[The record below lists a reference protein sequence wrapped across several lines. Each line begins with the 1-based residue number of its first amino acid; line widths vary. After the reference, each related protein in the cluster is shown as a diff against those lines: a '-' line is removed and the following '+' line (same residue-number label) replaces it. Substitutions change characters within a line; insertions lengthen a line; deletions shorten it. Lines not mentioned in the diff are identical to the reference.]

1 MYGVP
6 ADLDLSRLMNSVL
19 IQLCLGEYQ
28 AQFHFH
34 PPGSISVEGKWELRD
49 AGGTL
54 VDGKERHV
62 PPRDAIHAH
71 RLLGKRVS
79 GASLDAPRSFSL
91 CFEGG
96 DVLTIYDDSSEY
108 ESFSIQPGD
117 IFV

>member
-6 ADLDLSRLMNSVL
+6 TDLDLSRFKDGVL

-28 AQFHFH
+28 VQFHFH
-34 PPGSISVEGKWELRD
+34 PSGSISAEGKWELRD

-54 VDGKERHV
+54 VDGVERGAS
-62 PPRDAIHAH
+62 RGEAIHVH

-79 GASLDAPRSFSL
+79 GTSLEAPRSFSL
-91 CFEGG
+91 IFEGG
-96 DVLTIYDDSSEY
+96 DVLTIYDDSREY
-108 ESFSIQPGD
+108 ESFAIQPGD